1 MVWGSRGAV
10 ISRTESVLY
19 REKKERGGLELRAGI
34 VRIVAGGM
42 KGAGKEKERKGRD
55 TKMIT
60 AKNIKGKG
68 IFWVRG

>member
-1 MVWGSRGAV
+1 
-10 ISRTESVLY
+10 
-19 REKKERGGLELRAGI
+19 
-34 VRIVAGGM
+34 M

-68 IFWVRG
+68 IF